1 MGGSKDWSEN
11 LQNNQTNTISKT
23 ESVEEL
29 SAMAIKNNF
38 LMLQKEFL
46 QKNWDSICKY
56 SPVIKSLL
64 EIPELQ
70 DIKLDNISMISD
82 KKHMIEN
89 YLFIETSIDYDG
101 NLYQF
106 LLGKGF
112 STEIIQPTIRSN
124 LDAGILFCYKDFQL
138 FLKQENI

>member
-1 MGGSKDWSEN
+1 M
-11 LQNNQTNTISKT
+11 
-23 ESVEEL
+23 EEL

-38 LMLQKEFL
+38 LMLKKEFL

-70 DIKLDNISMISD
+70 DIKLDNISMISN

-106 LLGKGF
+106 LLDKGF